1 MAEAKKELVIFDDI
15 KEALG
20 IAKEDTGFDAE
31 LSMYISDGLDTLKQL
46 GAVDEQMEYD
56 ESMKWSEVISIPSD
70 WTPPPYGMARLFVLL
85 NTKLTFDPPSPSNVS
100 YVKAKIDQLAWRI
113 REEYSY
119 TG

>member
-1 MAEAKKELVIFDDI
+1 MAEAKRELVIFDDI

-31 LSMYISDGLDTLKQL
+31 LSMYISDGIDTLKQL

-56 ESMKWSEVISIPSD
+56 ESMTWSDIIK
-70 WTPPPYGMARLFVLL
+70 TPDETYTPYGMVRLFILL

-100 YVKAKIDQLAWRI
+100 YVKGKIDQLSWRI

>member
-1 MAEAKKELVIFDDI
+1 MAEAKRELVIFDEI

-56 ESMKWSEVISIPSD
+56 ESMTWSDIIK
-70 WTPPPYGMARLFVLL
+70 TPDETYTPYGMVRLFILL

-100 YVKAKIDQLAWRI
+100 YVKGKIDQLSWRI

>member
-1 MAEAKKELVIFDDI
+1 MAEAKRELVIFDDI

-20 IAKEDTGFDAE
+20 IVKEDTGFDAE
-31 LSMYISDGLDTLKQL
+31 LSMYISDGIDTLKQL

-56 ESMKWSEVISIPSD
+56 ESMVWSDIIK
-70 WTPPPYGMARLFVLL
+70 TPDHTYTPYGMVRLFTLL

-100 YVKAKIDQLAWRI
+100 YVNAKIDQLAWRI

>member
-1 MAEAKKELVIFDDI
+1 MVEAKRDLVIFDDI

-31 LSMYISDGLDTLKQL
+31 LSMYISEAIDVLKQL
-46 GAVDEQMEYD
+46 GAVNEQMEYD
-56 ESMKWSEVISIPSD
+56 ESMKWSDVISIPEF
-70 WTPPPYGMARLFVLL
+70 THTPYGMVRLFVML

-100 YVKAKIDQLAWRI
+100 YVKGKIDQLAWRI

>member
-1 MAEAKKELVIFDDI
+1 MVVPKRELVIFDDV

-20 IAKEDTGFDAE
+20 IVKEDTGFDSE
-31 LSMYISDGLDTLKQL
+31 LSMYIASGIDTLKQL

-56 ESMKWSEVISIPSD
+56 ESLKWYDIIKAPEQ
-70 WTPPPYGMARLFVLL
+70 THTPYGMVRLFILL
-85 NTKLTFDPPSPSNVS
+85 NTKITFDPPSPSNVS
-100 YVKAKIDQLAWRI
+100 YVNAKIDQLAWRI

>member
-1 MAEAKKELVIFDDI
+1 MVEPKRYLVIFDDV

-46 GAVDEQMEYD
+46 GAVDEQMVYD
-56 ESMKWSEVISIPSD
+56 ESMKWSDIIK
-70 WTPPPYGMARLFVLL
+70 TPDHTFTPYGMIRLFILL

>member
-1 MAEAKKELVIFDDI
+1 MAEAKRDLVIFDDI

-20 IAKEDTGFDAE
+20 IAKEDTGFDTE
-31 LSMYISDGLDTLKQL
+31 LSMYISEAIDVLKQL
-46 GAVDEQMEYD
+46 GAVNEQMEYD
-56 ESMKWSEVISIPSD
+56 ESMKWSDVISIPEF
-70 WTPPPYGMARLFVLL
+70 THTPYGMVRLFVML

-100 YVKAKIDQLAWRI
+100 YVKGKIDQLAWRI

>member
-1 MAEAKKELVIFDDI
+1 MAEPKKDLVIFEDI

-20 IAKEDTGFDAE
+20 IVKEDTGFDAE
-31 LSMYISDGLDTLKQL
+31 LSMYISDGLDILKQL
-46 GAVDEQMEYD
+46 GAVDELMEYD
-56 ESMKWSEVISIPSD
+56 ETMKWSEVIKVPNL
-70 WTPPPYGMARLFVLL
+70 TFTPYGMVRLFILL

>member
-1 MAEAKKELVIFDDI
+1 MAEAKRELVIFDDI

-31 LSMYISDGLDTLKQL
+31 LSMYVSDGLDTLKQL

-56 ESMKWSEVISIPSD
+56 ESMTWSDIIK
-70 WTPPPYGMARLFVLL
+70 TPDQTYTPYGMVRLFILL

-100 YVKAKIDQLAWRI
+100 YVKGKIDQLSWRI